1 MLKSNTGNHL
11 IRADGNMANLLKESL
26 ISFAHKIPKL
36 LANNYTS
43 IDWNSAETTDKPNI
57 LDFFEQLNWSQYED

>member
-1 MLKSNTGNHL
+1 MLKSNTANEL

-36 LANNYTS
+36 IASPYTTM
-43 IDWNSAETTDKPNI
+43 DWASADTTDKPNT
-57 LDFFEQLNWSQYED
+57 LDFFE

>member
-1 MLKSNTGNHL
+1 MLKSNTGNEL

-36 LANNYTS
+36 IANPYTTM
-43 IDWNSAETTDKPNI
+43 DWSSAQTTDKPNT
-57 LDFFEQLNWSQYED
+57 LDFFE